1 MIMAAPL
8 SLRNDAFLQ
17 TLAKFSQPCP
27 DWDRTSIS
35 YNQQVEEH
43 LTDISRNSVTRDGR
57 QNLLE
62 SALMDGE
69 LREHRYLAMFSPDLA
84 RLSLARPNELA
95 GILIRMGLAWGGTSL
110 VGTGDTDLARSN
122 ARSNTRSEATKLVL
136 SEKIVIELELTL
148 SETGLGLALII
159 GMNISNI
166 TLQIMSRYVHCNG
179 RFKLL
184 TPSRSR

>member
-43 LTDISRNSVTRDGR
+43 LTDISRNIVTRDGR

-62 SALMDGE
+62 SGLMDGE

-95 GILIRMGLAWGGTSL
+95 GILIRMGLAWGAGGTSL

-166 TLQIMSRYVHCNG
+166 ALQIMSRYVHCNG
-179 RFKLL
+179 KFKF
-184 TPSRSR
+184 TDPI